1 MVSISDVA
9 NKANVSVS
17 TVSLVLNG
25 KAEEMRISQKTSEK
39 VLLASQELG
48 YIPNLAAKKLSS
60 GGGSSLPEVAFFW
73 GLVQS
78 STFLNVF
85 LYEAQTLFD
94 ARKAREMRFVIE
106 PFKSGQMKKVEDILT
121 RGQYNCIV
129 VPPVCDT
136 DIDYINSLNIR
147 SPMLVLFGETDR
159 YSMVGV
165 DNYKAGRSAAEVF
178 AAKGMKSVAIINHQ
192 NGKDDHNVRNR
203 GIGFL
208 EACEE
213 FGMTAQVIEVY
224 KKKIK
229 GINGINVLSLLGG
242 AAAEDMLKDGKL
254 PEAVFIQNDIL
265 AARFMNTLTS
275 AGVRVPDDIEIITFG
290 DNFLPETCRPTLTSI
305 QFPTMELA
313 REAVLLISDLM
324 VNPMAATES
333 RLISSSVV
341 FRESCPKPE
350 DK

>member
-25 KAEEMRISQKTSEK
+25 KGEEMRISQKTSEK
-39 VLLASQELG
+39 VMLAAQELG

-60 GGGSSLPEVAFFW
+60 GGGSNLPEVAFFW

-94 ARKAREMRFVIE
+94 EHKAREMRFVIE
-106 PFKSGQMKKVEDILT
+106 PYRTGQMKKVEDILT
-121 RGQYNCIV
+121 RGQYNCVV
-129 VPPVCDT
+129 VPPVCDI
-136 DIDYINSLNIR
+136 DIDYINSLDIR
-147 SPMLVLFGETDR
+147 SPILVLFGETEK
-159 YSMVGV
+159 YSMVAV
-165 DNYKAGRSAAEVF
+165 DNYKAGRRAAEVF

-192 NGKDDHNVRNR
+192 NASDDHNVKNR

-208 EACEE
+208 DACKE
-213 FGMTAQVIEVY
+213 FGMNVQVIEPY

-229 GINGINVLSLLGG
+229 GINSINVLSLLGG
-242 AAAEDMLKDGKL
+242 AAAEDMLNSGKF

-265 AARFMNTLTS
+265 AARFMNTLTN
-275 AGVRVPDDIEIITFG
+275 AGVRVPEDIEIITFG

-305 QFPTMELA
+305 QFPTTELA

-324 VNPMAATES
+324 VNPMAPTE
-333 RLISSSVV
+333 RKLISSSVI

-350 DK
+350 GK